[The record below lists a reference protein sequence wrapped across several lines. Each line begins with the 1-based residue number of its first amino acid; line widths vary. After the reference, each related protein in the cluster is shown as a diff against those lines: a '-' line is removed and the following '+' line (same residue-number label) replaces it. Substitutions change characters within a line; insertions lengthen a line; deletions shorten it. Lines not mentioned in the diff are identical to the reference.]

1 MVVLQEHKAKEII
14 LEDTDTD
21 DEIDSLNKYLKG
33 DMNDDRAIV
42 VNSSNVDEYTK
53 S

>member
-1 MVVLQEHKAKEII
+1 MKELFI
-14 LEDTDTD
+14 
-21 DEIDSLNKYLKG
+21 KYLKG